1 LRSFKENG
9 LTATS
14 FSGQTMKIRH
24 PFLIKTAGFTI
35 SLVVRSL
42 IRTVRYRY
50 IPEEKNYDPNQ
61 KNFQGRYIYAF
72 WHENILIPAYH
83 YGRPD
88 IKVLISQHADGE
100 MIAQACN
107 HLGFGLV
114 RGSSTRGGV
123 EAVRNMLKLSQT
135 GHLAITPDGPR
146 GPRRTVQP
154 GVAYLAAKT
163 GLPIIPMGVA
173 FGKAKRM
180 NSWDKFA
187 IPSPFS
193 EVVLV
198 TTKPIFIPDENG
210 KMFLEEQ
217 TRLVQS
223 EMDRA
228 TELAEQ
234 HLLGKLSKAA

>member
-1 LRSFKENG
+1 
-9 LTATS
+9 
-14 FSGQTMKIRH
+14 MKIRN

-35 SLVVRSL
+35 SLFVRSL
-42 IRTVRYRY
+42 ISTVRYHY
-50 IPEEKNYDPNQ
+50 KPEGPNFDPNQ
-61 KNFQGRYIYAF
+61 KGFEGRYIYAF

-100 MIAQACN
+100 MIAQACS

-123 EAVRNMLKLSQT
+123 EAIRSMVKMSKT

-146 GPRRTVQP
+146 GPRRVIQP

-163 GLPIIPMGVA
+163 GLPIVVMGVA
-173 FGKAKRM
+173 MSSAKRM
-180 NSWDKFA
+180 NSWDRFA
-187 IPSPFS
+187 IPTPFS

-198 TTKPIFIPDENG
+198 TTPPLLVPETMG
-210 KMFLEEQ
+210 KGFLEEQ
-217 TRLVQS
+217 TARIQHEL
-223 EMDRA
+223 DHA
-228 TELAEQ
+228 TELAES
-234 HLLGKLSKAA
+234 HLSGKMSKVA